1 MTEDIT
7 RASEPIADKDGVR
20 FSVFF
25 EMRGPQVFE
34 VSAHTMVRLFGAKSY
49 SADDM
54 LAAFY
59 LYQREIISAARAW
72 HGQAGLG
79 AHLLDDALWAERR
92 QQSVARGADG
102 VPPPTR

>member
-34 VSAHTMVRLFGAKSY
+34 VSAHTMVRLFGARSY
-49 SADDM
+49 AAEDM
-54 LAAFY
+54 LAAFR
-59 LYQREIISAARAW
+59 LAQREIVSTARAW
-72 HGQAGLG
+72 HGHAGLG
-79 AHLLDDALWAERR
+79 AHRLDEALWAEA
-92 QQSVARGADG
+92 ARATRAG
-102 VPPPTR
+102 PPAAP